1 MDNKLLVKVRLKILL
16 DFIVYQLMASNV
28 ITIITIYVTQVIY
41 LTVQQV
47 ME

>member
-16 DFIVYQLMASNV
+16 DFIVYQLTASNA

>member
-16 DFIVYQLMASNV
+16 DFIVYQLTASNV

>member
-16 DFIVYQLMASNV
+16 DFIVYQLTASNV
-28 ITIITIYVTQVIY
+28 IKIITIYVTQVIY